1 MDEAQGRL
9 GTPGAL
15 VRRGDKPEASVP
27 AALPVPVIMRGT
39 LVAPRAS
46 DAALAKAPGL
56 RKALIASLPKPDE
69 CGRLSEGGTDEIE
82 IQRLDAQHVLAST
95 SCFVGAYNMSNAYW
109 VVRDKSPYQATFVT
123 NLAEDFDRDDA
134 TLRGRYRGRGVGDC
148 ISANDWVWDGE
159 RFVKSSDFTTGQCR
173 NMLGGHW
180 IPPTVV
186 SEVR

>member
-1 MDEAQGRL
+1 M
-9 GTPGAL
+9 
-15 VRRGDKPEASVP
+15 
-27 AALPVPVIMRGT
+27 
-39 LVAPRAS
+39 APRAS

-109 VVRDKSPYQATFVT
+109 VVRDKSPYQATLSPT
-123 NLAEDFDRDDA
+123 SPKILTAM
-134 TLRGRYRGRGVGDC
+134 TLRCEAVTEAAV
-148 ISANDWVWDGE
+148 SAIASPPMTGWDGE

-180 IPPTVV
+180 ILPTVV